1 MSSNPFELVTA
12 SKLSAEEAVKLWC
25 DDNRLNRVRG
35 KESCFIN
42 GHRGTGKSMLFRIL
56 QHDCQRILNPDEI
69 PNFLSIYCPVRDSEF
84 MAEEL
89 EFFQSDAQKHIVSES
104 HFCLLIFEILMS
116 MLRKEPNLVPE
127 GKQDMFLA
135 LAQNKIRSA
144 YAYSIDSP
152 PSFSCSSTAH
162 ERIAEMAS
170 FIENERVRVVNYI
183 CLRFYNQ
190 QEAYNGPLFLFDT
203 LLAPIADFFADEVG
217 QSLYIL
223 IDDGDDLPRS
233 HTVVLNS
240 WIARRRG
247 STVFKVSTM
256 YGYKTYET
264 KSKSAI
270 QQSHDFLRYEI
281 TTRFMSNSSEDYIDL
296 LKQICIKRL
305 NQSQIAANERSLDPY
320 EFFPE
325 DANQKER
332 LEQLRAELTEKYE
345 ELYEGRSIGDKVYRH
360 LTSEYMKQLRK
371 SRSTDTYSYA
381 GFHTLALLSGGMV
394 RDFIICALKMY
405 DEAARETDQ
414 VVEIPPAIQ
423 NNTVR
428 THADL
433 ILQEIGDSREKRERE
448 GADWKKIRNMI
459 EGLGNLFKNKM
470 FSNDSER
477 RVFSFALQQ
486 DPDSETQRLL
496 ELAVG
501 EGYLMEGF
509 ISRKE
514 GTGRR
519 TLYVLTR
526 RLAPL
531 FNLDVS
537 AYSGYLSLE
546 PSILMKFANDGP
558 DRQHLENAASSKQY
572 DLFDNRSTESSDDSW
587 IILDQDI

>member
-1 MSSNPFELVTA
+1 
-12 SKLSAEEAVKLWC
+12 
-25 DDNRLNRVRG
+25 
-35 KESCFIN
+35 
-42 GHRGTGKSMLFRIL
+42 
-56 QHDCQRILNPDEI
+56 
-69 PNFLSIYCPVRDSEF
+69 
-84 MAEEL
+84 
-89 EFFQSDAQKHIVSES
+89 
-104 HFCLLIFEILMS
+104 MS
-116 MLRKEPNLVPE
+116 MLRKEPSLIPE
-127 GKQDMFLA
+127 DKQSNFFA
-135 LAQNKIRSA
+135 LTQKKIKSA
-144 YAYSIDSP
+144 YAYSIDTP
-152 PSFSCSSTAH
+152 PTFSRAKAH
-162 ERIAEMAS
+162 ERIMEIAS
-170 FIENERVRVVNYI
+170 FIENERIRLVNYI
-183 CLRFYNQ
+183 YLRLYNQ
-190 QEAYNGPLFLFDT
+190 QAYNGPLFLFDT
-203 LLAPIADFFADEVG
+203 LLAPIADFFADELG

-233 HTVVLNS
+233 HTIVLNS
-240 WIARRRG
+240 WIARRRS

-264 KSKSAI
+264 RSKSAI
-270 QQSHDFLRYEI
+270 QQSHDFVRYEI
-281 TTRFMSNSSEDYIDL
+281 TTRFMSNFSEDYIDL
-296 LKQICIKRL
+296 LKQICTKRL
-305 NQSQIAANERSLDPY
+305 DQSLSTVSDAKLDPY
-320 EFFPE
+320 KFFPE

-332 LEQLRAELTEKYE
+332 LEQLRSELTERYE
-345 ELYEGRSIGDKVYRH
+345 KLYEGRSVRDKVYRH

-405 DEAARETDQ
+405 DEATREAGADQ
-414 VVEIPPAIQ
+414 VIEIPPAIQ
-423 NNTVR
+423 NSTVKA
-428 THADL
+428 HADK
-433 ILQEIGDSREKRERE
+433 ILHEIGDSREKRERE

-459 EGLGNLFKNKM
+459 EGLGHLFKNKM

-477 RVFSFALQQ
+477 RVFSFAFQH
-486 DPDSETQRLL
+486 DPDAETKRLI

-546 PSILMKFANDGP
+546 PNILKKFAEDGP
-558 DRQHLENAASSKQY
+558 DRQHIENAADSRQF
-572 DLFDNRSTESSDDSW
+572 DLFDSSSTENSDDSW